1 MNLLSKARSH
11 ANMMKSAGSAVAKC
25 FSAPQMSA
33 MRILSTAALCLLI
46 AAASQ
51 TSASA
56 TVSDWVD
63 VEGGRVRLVTAGAP
77 DASGMLQGALEIDL
91 HPGWKTYWRDPGD
104 AGVPPQ
110 IDVSRSINV
119 TAAEM
124 RFPAPE
130 RFDDGF
136 SKWAGYKHP
145 VAFPVT
151 FTLKAPGE
159 PTQIEADVFLGI
171 CETIC
176 IPVKGSFALDPANDP
191 DNPEDE
197 ALVAAAFETLPEAAR
212 PDFGVTVRTTDD
224 KQLVVEAALPGDA
237 KSAEFFVAG
246 EQGYMFGTP
255 VRAENDGTTVF
266 TVPILERPDA
276 RPAAGA
282 LHYTL
287 STAAG
292 AVEGSLPYP

>member
-1 MNLLSKARSH
+1 
-11 ANMMKSAGSAVAKC
+11 
-25 FSAPQMSA
+25 MSA
-33 MRILSTAALCLLI
+33 MRILSTAALYLLL
-46 AAASQ
+46 AAAFQ

-56 TVSDWVD
+56 TASDWVE

-77 DASGMLQGALEIDL
+77 DAGGTLQGVLEIDL
-91 HPGWKTYWRDPGD
+91 HPGWKTYWRDPGY

-151 FTLKAPGE
+151 FTLKTPGE

-176 IPVKGSFALDPANDP
+176 IPVKGTFALDPANDP
-191 DNPEDE
+191 DNADHQ
-197 ALVAAAFETLPEAAR
+197 ALVTAAVETLPGAAR
-212 PDFGVTVRTTDD
+212 PDFGVTVRRADN
-224 KQLVVEAALPGDA
+224 KQLTVEAALPGDA
-237 KSAEFFVAG
+237 APAEFFVAG
-246 EQGYMFGTP
+246 EQGYIFGTP
-255 VRAENDGTTVF
+255 ERAEKDGRTVF
-266 TVPILERPDA
+266 TVPIVERPDTK
-276 RPAAGA
+276 PAEGA

-287 STAAG
+287 STATG
-292 AVEGSLPYP
+292 AVEGTLPYP